1 MFPLLH
7 RRVCWGRSRRKDS
20 VAGEVGAARGRSA
33 FEIPVMGGAL
43 GGSGMW
49 GKLSHWGKLPSVLP
63 RAPVDENLSVSSSGV
78 PMLPP
83 GRCFGGSVSILE
95 WSWPGE
101 MLLAGNLGSN
111 LSSVLASV
119 GSLGKSF
126 EPQFPVC
133 EMGSDSHLCWAYREV
148 PPEWSLTGSRCP

>member
-1 MFPLLH
+1 MM
-7 RRVCWGRSRRKDS
+7 R
-20 VAGEVGAARGRSA
+20 
-33 FEIPVMGGAL
+33 GAL
-43 GGSGMW
+43 GGSGLW
-49 GKLSHWGKLPSVLP
+49 GKLSHWGKLPPVLP
-63 RAPVDENLSVSSSGV
+63 RAPVDENLSMSSSGA

-83 GRCFGGSVSILE
+83 GRCLGGSVSILE

-119 GSLGKSF
+119 VSLGKSF

-133 EMGSDSHLCWAYREV
+133 EMGGDSHPCWAYGEV
-148 PPEWSLTGSRCP
+148 PSEWSLVGSRCP